1 MLFYSA
7 NLRPIRQPQRQPS
20 RTSSL
25 LLPPAYIA
33 VGLRPGPRVA
43 GPPSSPSMTSTPL
56 ATSFDTNPDTEP
68 LPAGAASTDDVDMT
82 STAAAGTSAAD
93 ASMSTTVANTS
104 TNANGASM
112 TVTGENGGAP
122 VNGTGAADGEGRG
135 SRRERNLREFLGM
148 MDEYAPIIPD
158 AVTDYYLSLS
168 GFHTSDVRI
177 KRLLALA
184 TQKFIADIAADAY
197 QFARIRTSSSNANA
211 FTAGGAL
218 PGVAGGALGGPIGG
232 SYTSSGRRGG
242 RMVLTMDDL
251 GGAAAE
257 YGVNT
262 KRPEFYR

>member
-1 MLFYSA
+1 MA
-7 NLRPIRQPQRQPS
+7 
-20 RTSSL
+20 
-25 LLPPAYIA
+25 
-33 VGLRPGPRVA
+33 
-43 GPPSSPSMTSTPL
+43 STPI
-56 ATSFDTNPDTEP
+56 ATSFDTNPDMEP
-68 LPAGAASTDDVDMT
+68 VPAGASTTDDVDMT
-82 STAAAGTSAAD
+82 SATAASAAPD
-93 ASMSTTVANTS
+93 ASMSTTVANTNS
-104 TNANGASM
+104 NANGVSM
-112 TVTGENGGAP
+112 TAAGETGAP
-122 VNGTGAADGEGRG
+122 APGVPDGEGRA

-168 GFHTSDVRI
+168 GFHTNDVRI

-197 QFARIRTSSSNANA
+197 QFARIRTSSSNAGA

-232 SYTSSGRRGG
+232 GFTGGGRRGG

>member
-1 MLFYSA
+1 
-7 NLRPIRQPQRQPS
+7 
-20 RTSSL
+20 
-25 LLPPAYIA
+25 
-33 VGLRPGPRVA
+33 
-43 GPPSSPSMTSTPL
+43 MTSTPI
-56 ATSFDTNPDTEP
+56 ATSFDTNPDMEP
-68 LPAGAASTDDVDMT
+68 LPAGVTTTDDDIDMT
-82 STAAAGTSAAD
+82 SATAASAAAPD

-104 TNANGASM
+104 SNANGASM
-112 TVTGENGGAP
+112 TAAAAENGAP
-122 VNGTGAADGEGRG
+122 PPGGLPDGEARG

-168 GFHTSDVRI
+168 GFHTNDVRI

-197 QFARIRTSSSNANA
+197 QFARIRTSSSNAGA
-211 FTAGGAL
+211 FTAGGAN
-218 PGVAGGALGGPIGG
+218 PGAAGGVLGGPIGG
-232 SYTSSGRRGG
+232 AYTSSGRRGA